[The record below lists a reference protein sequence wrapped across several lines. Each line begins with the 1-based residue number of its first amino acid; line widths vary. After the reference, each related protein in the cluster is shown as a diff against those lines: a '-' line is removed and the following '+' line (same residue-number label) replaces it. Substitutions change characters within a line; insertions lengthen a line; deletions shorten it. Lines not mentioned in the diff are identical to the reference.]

1 MEYIN
6 VGRTGLKVSR
16 ICLGCLSFGLA
27 ERRWGLSEDQSRP
40 IVKQAIEGGI
50 NFFDTANTYGNGA
63 SEEVLGRAV
72 RDYARRDEVVIAT
85 KVYYPM
91 RADPNGRGLSRK
103 AIMSEVDASLRRI
116 NTDYIDLY
124 QIHRWDDATPI
135 EETLEALH
143 DIIKSGKA
151 RYIGASSMAAWQF
164 CKALQLA
171 GEHFWTRF
179 VTMQP
184 HYSLLYREEEREML
198 PLCESEGVGVLPWGP
213 LARGRLARPWQ
224 EEPDT
229 LRGRTDDIGAEIY
242 ARTQEVD
249 KIVVDRLT
257 SLSETRGLPHAQL
270 ALAWLLSKPVVTAP
284 VIGVTKPQHLDD
296 AFAAVGVK
304 LSEDEVKLLE
314 APYVPHPVSGL

>member
-1 MEYIN
+1 MDYVN

-16 ICLGCLSFGLA
+16 ICLGCLSFGLT

-40 IVKQAIEGGI
+40 IIKRAIEGGI
-50 NFFDTANTYGNGA
+50 NFFDTANTYGHGA
-63 SEEVLGRAV
+63 SEQVLGRAV
-72 RDYARRDEVVIAT
+72 QDYARRDEVVIAT

-103 AIMSEVDASLRRI
+103 AVMAEVEGSLRRL

-135 EETLEALH
+135 EETLDSLH
-143 DIIKSGKA
+143 DVVKSGKV

-171 GEHFWTRF
+171 GNHRWTHF
-179 VTMQP
+179 VSMQP
-184 HYSLLYREEEREML
+184 HYNLLYREEEREML
-198 PLCESEGVGVLPWGP
+198 PLCESEGVGVLPWSP
-213 LARGRLARPWQ
+213 LAGGRLARSWQ

-229 LRGRTDDIGAEIY
+229 LRGRTDDLSAGNY
-242 ARTQEVD
+242 ARTQEAD

-257 SLSETRGLPHAQL
+257 SLSQKRGLPHAQL

-284 VIGVTKPQHLDD
+284 IVGVTKPQHLED

-304 LSEDEVKLLE
+304 LLEDEVKLLE
-314 APYVPHPVSGL
+314 APYVPHSVSGL

>member
-1 MEYIN
+1 M
-6 VGRTGLKVSR
+6 
-16 ICLGCLSFGLA
+16 SFGLA

-40 IVKQAIEGGI
+40 IIKRAIEGGI
-50 NFFDTANTYGNGA
+50 NFFDTANAYGNGA

-72 RDYARRDEVVIAT
+72 HDYARRDEVVIAT
-85 KVYYPM
+85 KVYSPM

-103 AIMSEVDASLRRI
+103 AIMVEVEASLRRL

-135 EETLEALH
+135 EETLETLH
-143 DIIKSGKA
+143 DVIKSGKA
-151 RYIGASSMAAWQF
+151 RYIGASNMAAWQF

-171 GEHFWTRF
+171 DKHCWTRF
-179 VTMQP
+179 VSMQP

-198 PLCESEGVGVLPWGP
+198 PLCESEGVGVIPWGP

-229 LRGRTDDIGAEIY
+229 LRGRTDDIGADLY
-242 ARTQEVD
+242 ARTQEAD

-257 SLSETRGLPHAQL
+257 SLSQTRGIPHAQL
-270 ALAWLLSKPVVTAP
+270 ALAWLLSKPVLTAP
-284 VIGVTKPQHLDD
+284 VVGMTKPQHLED

>member
-1 MEYIN
+1 M
-6 VGRTGLKVSR
+6 
-16 ICLGCLSFGLA
+16 A

-40 IVKQAIEGGI
+40 IIKRAIEGGI
-50 NFFDTANTYGNGA
+50 NFFDTANAYGNGA

-72 RDYARRDEVVIAT
+72 HDYARRDEVVIAT
-85 KVYYPM
+85 KVYSPM

-103 AIMSEVDASLRRI
+103 AIMVEVEASLRRL

-135 EETLEALH
+135 EETLETLH
-143 DIIKSGKA
+143 DVIKSGKA
-151 RYIGASSMAAWQF
+151 RYIGASNMAAWQF

-171 GEHFWTRF
+171 DKHCWTRF
-179 VTMQP
+179 VSMQP

-198 PLCESEGVGVLPWGP
+198 PLCESEGVGVIPWGP

-229 LRGRTDDIGAEIY
+229 LRGRTDDIGADLY
-242 ARTQEVD
+242 ARTQEAD

-257 SLSETRGLPHAQL
+257 SLSQTRGIPHAQL
-270 ALAWLLSKPVVTAP
+270 ALAWLLSKPVLTAP
-284 VIGVTKPQHLDD
+284 VVGMTKPQHLED

>member
-1 MEYIN
+1 MDYVN
-6 VGRTGLKVSR
+6 VGTTGLKVSR

-40 IVKQAIEGGI
+40 IIQRAIEGGI
-50 NFFDTANTYGNGA
+50 NFFDTANSYGNGA

-72 RDYARRDEVVIAT
+72 RDCARRDEVVIAT

-91 RADPNGRGLSRK
+91 RAEPNGRGLSRK
-103 AIMSEVDASLRRI
+103 AIMTEVEASLRRL

-143 DIIKSGKA
+143 DIIKSGKV

-171 GEHFWTRF
+171 DKHSWTRF
-179 VTMQP
+179 VSMQP

-198 PLCESEGVGVLPWGP
+198 PLCESEGVGVLTWGP

-229 LRGRTDDIGAEIY
+229 LRGRTDDIGAELY

-249 KIVVDRLT
+249 KIVVERLT
-257 SLSETRGLPHAQL
+257 SLSETRGVSHAQL

-284 VIGVTKPQHLDD
+284 VVGVTKPHHLED
-296 AFAAVGVK
+296 AFEAIGVK

-314 APYVPHPVSGL
+314 APYVPHPVTF

>member
-1 MEYIN
+1 MDYVN

-16 ICLGCLSFGLA
+16 ICLGCLSFGLT
-27 ERRWGLSEDQSRP
+27 ERRWGLSQDQSRP
-40 IVKQAIEGGI
+40 IIKRAIEGGI
-50 NFFDTANTYGNGA
+50 NFFDTANTYGHGA

-72 RDYARRDEVVIAT
+72 HEYARRDEVVIAT

-103 AIMSEVDASLRRI
+103 AIMAEVEGSLRRL

-135 EETLEALH
+135 EETLDSLH
-143 DIIKSGKA
+143 DVVKSGKV

-171 GEHFWTRF
+171 GNHGWTRF
-179 VTMQP
+179 VSMQP
-184 HYSLLYREEEREML
+184 HYNLLYREEEREML
-198 PLCESEGVGVLPWGP
+198 PLCESEGVGVLPWSP
-213 LARGRLARPWQ
+213 LAGGRLARPWQ

-229 LRGRTDDIGAEIY
+229 LRGRTDELSAGNY
-242 ARTQEVD
+242 ARTQEAD

-257 SLSETRGLPHAQL
+257 SLSQTRGLSHAQL

-284 VIGVTKPQHLDD
+284 IVGVTKPQHLED

-304 LSEDEVKLLE
+304 LSEDEVKSIE